1 LDREALM
8 ALNLYSLDQL
18 AKQIGQISD
27 QPI

>member
-8 ALNLYSLDQL
+8 ALKLCSLDQL
-18 AKQIGQISD
+18 AKQIGQISE